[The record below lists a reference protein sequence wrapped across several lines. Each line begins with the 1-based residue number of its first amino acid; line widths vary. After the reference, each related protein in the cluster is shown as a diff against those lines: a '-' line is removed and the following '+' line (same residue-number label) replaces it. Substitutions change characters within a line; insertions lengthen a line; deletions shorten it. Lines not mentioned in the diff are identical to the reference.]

1 MTFPEAFTIVVL
13 FCFAYRIISAVWY
26 DIRRSRKSTPR
37 EPNPEP
43 GPQGK
48 TPAELKAEIWGDDYE
63 AKANHKIG
71 GLPGL
76 HLERAEIIRRM
87 KREHVEMQM
96 LDPADDGFAAE
107 YDHRM
112 QMKDNYR
119 RQLLALDMMM
129 KGNE

>member
-1 MTFPEAFTIVVL
+1 MTTPQTIAMLALLVAIPLAFGIGLRMPE
-13 FCFAYRIISAVWY
+13 
-26 DIRRSRKSTPR
+26 RRRATPR
-37 EPNPEP
+37 EPDPEP

-48 TPAELKAEIWGDDYE
+48 TPADLQAEIWGDDFE
-63 AKANHKIG
+63 AKRKTG

-76 HLERAEIIRRM
+76 REERAEIIRRL

-96 LDPADDGFAAE
+96 LDPSDDGFAAE

-119 RQLLALDMMM
+119 RQLLALDAML
-129 KGNE
+129 KGNT